1 MGARQIE
8 VTIVGDTDL
17 ILNDRFD
24 IWLREPRLGIHGVYS
39 KNRMTNNKKME
50 DKNMAKKIEE
60 NVIELKPLGNRFMEV
75 TIVGDSDLV
84 LNKMND
90 VNAKQLIDERKDK
103 AKDTEKP
110 NVWECIITSMHWYNG
125 KPTDF
130 SKQGLEDALKNNAP
144 CITDFGLKK
153 SFGDA
158 VVRNEIDKYKTKFD
172 ANVNVVSKGGLVP
185 IQFAEHF
192 IDEKLMS
199 PKKGSPVLVNLN
211 RFSGWKATFTVSYL
225 ESVYSAEQIINII
238 NLAGF
243 GLGIGSGRTS
253 GFGRYHVEDVKAV

>member
-1 MGARQIE
+1 MKAETQ
-8 VTIVGDTDL
+8 
-17 ILNDRFD
+17 
-24 IWLREPRLGIHGVYS
+24 
-39 KNRMTNNKKME
+39 
-50 DKNMAKKIEE
+50 A
-60 NVIELKPLGNRFMEV
+60 IELKPLGNKFMEV

-90 VNAKQLIDERKDK
+90 VNAKQLIDKRKDK
-103 AKDTEKP
+103 AKDTTKP
-110 NVWECIITSMHWYNG
+110 NVWEGIITAMHWLNG

-130 SKQGLEDALKNNAP
+130 SEEGLAKALKENAP

-172 ANVNVVSKGGLVP
+172 AGVNIVSKGGLVP
-185 IQFAEHF
+185 IKFAEHF

-199 PKKGSPVLVNLN
+199 PKKGSPVLVHLN
-211 RFSGWKATFTVSYL
+211 RFSGWKATFTVSYM

-253 GFGRYHVEDVKAV
+253 GFGRYHVEEVKAV